1 LKIGDN
7 RYKSLS
13 LRVAEKVLGEAIQKN
28 GGGKLQRVLDS
39 FVLGF
44 FAKVYFMAVFCLRR
58 RKLA

>member
-1 LKIGDN
+1 M
-7 RYKSLS
+7 
-13 LRVAEKVLGEAIQKN
+13 AEKVLSEANRKERRGN
-28 GGGKLQRVLDS
+28 LQRVLDS